1 MANTT
6 VTKVSELM
14 LANVTAGAKAGEQKV
29 SEDGG
34 FTKVLN
40 NAKDSTANVTN
51 DKADD
56 AGRSARTVVDTPKKS
71 EIKAEETVRRDPVG
85 NKEDMEELTEEVAK
99 EVSQIFKKIVE
110 VLGVSEEELTNA
122 METLG
127 LTQADLLNPVNVRD
141 LCMNLT
147 GIEDSISLLTNAD
160 LYENIKEIVQ
170 TAETAGNEIAAD
182 FGIAKEDLMAI
193 TKEES
198 FGERVNEAVTLLG
211 KKAEAADVNLNITE
225 TVPMTTNIEMPKQDM
240 DVDNQQMT
248 AVTADTKDTNET
260 VRTDAATVTVEVTGK
275 PEPKQEVRLDTESA
289 QVASNDPLSR
299 TGESVTETF
308 KATTATAESNL
319 KGNDEGLENTSRFID
334 SEAINTAPN
343 QTQVVTTEVNNLGDI
358 VETVTTYSNEDA
370 NSIMSQVTQSIRV
383 NYSADTTSMELQLH
397 PASLGTVNMNIAST
411 NGVVTAHILVENEAV
426 KAALESQL
434 ITLQQTFDEQGQK
447 VEAVEVSVA
456 NYDLNKGNGSDAESG
471 NDERKAA
478 NTGRVG
484 TRRRINLNDLD
495 EEGLE
500 ELDEDEKIAADMM
513 ARSGNSLDYK
523 A

>member
-1 MANTT
+1 
-6 VTKVSELM
+6 M

-40 NAKDSTANVTN
+40 NAKDSTANVTK

-160 LYENIKEIVQ
+160 LYESIKEIVQ

-182 FGIAKEDLMAI
+182 FGITKEELAVI
-193 TKEES
+193 TKDES

-225 TVPMTTNIEMPKQDM
+225 AVPMATNIEMPKQDM
-240 DVDNQQMT
+240 DVDNQQVT

-275 PEPKQEVRLDTESA
+275 PEPKQEVRLDTEPA

-334 SEAINTAPN
+334 SETINTAPN

-484 TRRRINLNDLD
+484 GRRRINLNDLD

>member
-182 FGIAKEDLMAI
+182 FGITKEELMAI
-193 TKEES
+193 TKDES
-198 FGERVNEAVTLLG
+198 FGERLNEAVTLLG

-225 TVPMTTNIEMPKQDM
+225 AVPMTTNIEMPKQDM

-248 AVTADTKDTNET
+248 AVTGDTKDTNET

-484 TRRRINLNDLD
+484 GRRRINLNDLD